1 MVDTHAIVQGSAS
14 RRLTGRAARAGR
26 LTGWAPMGATE
37 AHTGELAAGVA
48 RLGTETAFSVLAKAR
63 AMERAGRDVIHLVIG
78 EPDFDTPAHITEA
91 GVAALRAGET
101 HYCPAAGI
109 PELRE
114 AVAAE
119 LSRTRGVPVVPER
132 VLVANGAKPFL
143 FFTIL
148 ATCEPGDE
156 VIYPDPG
163 FPIYESAIRW
173 VGANPVPLALREEL
187 GFSFALEDLQAR
199 LSELTKLVILN
210 SPQNPTGGVT
220 PAGDLATAA
229 ELILRTKAWVLTDEG
244 YARLTYGD
252 AFASIATEGRM
263 LELTVLVDGF
273 SKTYAMTGWRCG
285 YAAVPDAL
293 VEPLTRFFVNSTSCV
308 PPFVQHAGVAALTGP
323 QDEVT
328 AMVAEFAAR
337 RDLIVEGLNALPGV
351 SCRTPKGA
359 FYVFP
364 NVSGTPL
371 SAEVLAARLLEE
383 ADVAVLA
390 GTAFGAEGA
399 DHLRLSYANSQANLR
414 RALERIEQF
423 LRRLA

>member
-1 MVDTHAIVQGSAS
+1 VPI
-14 RRLTGRAARAGR
+14 AAQ
-26 LTGWAPMGATE
+26 
-37 AHTGELAAGVA
+37 
-48 RLGTETAFSVLAKAR
+48 
-63 AMERAGRDVIHLVIG
+63 
-78 EPDFDTPAHITEA
+78 
-91 GVAALRAGET
+91 
-101 HYCPAAGI
+101 
-109 PELRE
+109 
-114 AVAAE
+114 
-119 LSRTRGVPVVPER
+119 R

-173 VGANPVPLALREEL
+173 AGATPIALPLREERD
-187 GFSFALEDLQAR
+187 FSFAVDELRER
-199 LSELTKLVILN
+199 LGPRTKLVILN

-220 PAGDLATAA
+220 PAPDLAAA
-229 ELILRTKAWVLTDEG
+229 ARAILETPAWVLSDEV
-244 YARLTYGD
+244 YARLIYGEG
-252 AFASIATEGRM
+252 FASIASEPGM
-263 LELTVLVDGF
+263 LERTILLDGF

-285 YAAVPDAL
+285 YAAVPEVL

-323 QDEVT
+323 QDDVA
-328 AMVAEFAAR
+328 AMVAEFEAR
-337 RDLIVEGLNALPGV
+337 RDLVVEGLNALPGV

-359 FYVFP
+359 FYAFP

-371 SAEVLAARLLEE
+371 PAETLATRLLEE

-399 DHLRLSYANSQANLR
+399 DHLRLSYANSQENLR
-414 RALERIEQF
+414 RALERIERF
-423 LRRLA
+423 LASL